1 MLLTG
6 DQTASGIK
14 TFNDIMKKRSTTDT
28 NTTIQSTLGTRYEN
42 NGILHAAE

>member
-14 TFNDIMKKRSTTDT
+14 TFNDIIRKRSTTDID
-28 NTTIQSTLGTRYEN
+28 TIHYVRL
-42 NGILHAAE
+42 

>member
-28 NTTIQSTLGTRYEN
+28 TTSVFSTLGTRYEN